1 MERTQLVQYLPVV
14 GLLVLGLVFTGGM
27 LLGSWLLGVKGRRN
41 PAKDRP
47 WESGMIPEG
56 LPLGRVSVKFYRV
69 AMLFVVLDLA
79 VVFVYPWAVVY
90 RTLLAEPATR
100 HLVWLGMLW
109 FMGVVGVAYVYALKK
124 GAFSWRD

>member
-1 MERTQLVQYLPVV
+1 MERTQLAQYLPV
-14 GLLVLGLVFTGGM
+14 LMLAALGLVFTGGM
-27 LLGSWLLGVKGRRN
+27 LVGSWLLGFKGRPN

-47 WESGMIPEG
+47 WESGMVAEG

-69 AMLFVVLDLA
+69 AMLFVVFDLA

-90 RTLLAEPATR
+90 RALVAEPATR
-100 HLVWLGMLW
+100 NAAWLGMLG
-109 FMGVVGVAYVYALKK
+109 FMGVLGVAYVYAVRK